1 MTRRKKKES
10 TDKKSFYVTECSIC
24 GNEIKVSKEA
34 TGGTCWRCLAKRV
47 PPPPEKKEYKPT
59 GRPRGWKLYKEFV
72 DKDGNVFH
80 FGKEQPDLKGTLPPT
95 EVEVKKKSKTK
106 KSKKTKKEK
115 EEAKLKEELKRRA
128 KAGKAG
134 FKYGV

>member
-1 MTRRKKKES
+1 MARKKKKES
-10 TDKKSFYVTECSIC
+10 TDKKSFYVTECNIC
-24 GNEIKVSKEA
+24 GNEIKVSEDA
-34 TGGTCWRCLAKRV
+34 TGGTCWKCLAKRV

-59 GRPRGWKLYKEFV
+59 GRPRGWTLYKEFV
-72 DKDGNVFH
+72 DKYGNVFH
-80 FGKEQPDLKGTLPPT
+80 KGVEQPDLKGTLPPT
-95 EVEVKKKSKTK
+95 EVKKKSKTK

-115 EEAKLKEELKRRA
+115 EEAKLKRELKKRA

>member
-1 MTRRKKKES
+1 MARKKKKES
-10 TDKKSFYVTECSIC
+10 TDKKSFYVAECNIC
-24 GNEIKVSKEA
+24 GNQIKVSEEA
-34 TGGTCWRCLAKRV
+34 TGGTCWKCLAKKV

-80 FGKEQPDLKGTLPPT
+80 FGEEQPKLKGTLPPT
-95 EVEVKKKSKTK
+95 EIKKSKQK
-106 KSKKTKKEK
+106 KKKTSKEK
-115 EEAKLKEELKRRA
+115 EEAKLKRELKKRA